1 MAELS
6 ELFALITLPRI
17 LDIGLAQKAV
27 VLEVRL
33 AQQQVVDLGILRSAI
48 CSYVLRPTPT
58 LVWTYALSPTTA
70 VDALD
75 VVELESTKRF
85 CAGVTDRKKG
95 HKLMYLQ
102 HAHGGIDDAAAA
114 AAVAAA
120 GDAQQIVTHSV
131 PTKSRVASTHFSHD
145 GAHVYVVFEDC
156 TVAVY
161 QYPTDIEGDAPSDSN
176 DGPIWTSLN
185 KLRGSR
191 VLYHRFF
198 SISGNADDALILVE
212 LINRK
217 KVQVRILLLE
227 LQHTVEVSSLVL
239 EEDYL
244 QGVFAFDSMTNVLHE
259 YADAT
264 KTLKLYSV
272 PHLQLVKTIELGAV
286 FGVVPA
292 NKDAVSMQVPAPERL
307 LITYEGVIYLV
318 NTKYGA
324 ILTQYGQEGTH
335 AVVLQLVAPVRGN
348 SMRSSEL
355 LAVYVSQA
363 HKTNV
368 SECNV
373 ISVNVGLGTLN
384 ECLGKG
390 IPVARTDFSTAK
402 AKDKG
407 KHTNGKQANGDKSS
421 VAETS
426 TTFSGLADVLD
437 DAFVE
442 ELATLTHE
450 LNEIYQMLQRA
461 SEGQKMQQWE
471 RIVIPYLKGESWSSI
486 KTSKAANSTATSAA
500 KVPKNY
506 AFQVFEVD
514 RDRVV
519 DYLFIHAICS
529 LIFQIDDTGAVQFKS
544 TFVPEHSLTYLFT
557 HPLYPKEFTRGLL
570 SLFEHR
576 AEAQLD
582 NDRSVV
588 GALRLLRQ
596 ALITCPNLLCLE
608 ISRQLTNANDD
619 IFADAVA
626 RLIEEYSINQITA
639 TLLEI
644 LQKHSNDF
652 NLEECIEKCLR
663 LDCGWELMPALID
676 AGGLF
681 GWSRDL
687 IDRTIAEVKLQLES
701 LTLNSYVL
709 TLTQQAMLINDAN
722 KAPPASRGSKKS
734 KKQKKPERE
743 RKTQPSDEI
752 IESNRQQEQL
762 DSILKISNTSRKNLL
777 DDGISISKKIPAY
790 SVEKLV
796 L

>member
-6 ELFALITLPRI
+6 ELFALIKLPRI

-33 AQQQVVDLGILRSAI
+33 AQQQVIDLGILRSAI

-75 VVELESTKRF
+75 VVELESTKHF

-95 HKLMYLQ
+95 HKLMFLQ
-102 HAHGGIDDAAAA
+102 HARGGIEDATVGAATAAAR
-114 AAVAAA
+114 
-120 GDAQQIVTHSV
+120 DEQQIETHSV
-131 PTKSRVASTHFSHD
+131 PTKSRIASTHFSHD

-161 QYPTDIEGDAPSDSN
+161 QYPTNFQSDAPADSN
-176 DGPIWTSLN
+176 DAPIHTSLN

-198 SISGNADDALILVE
+198 SGAGDANDALILVE

-227 LQHTVEVSSLVL
+227 LQHTVEVSSVVL
-239 EEDYL
+239 EEDYAH
-244 QGVFAFDSMTNVLHE
+244 GVFAFDSNTNVLHE
-259 YADAT
+259 YADTT

-272 PHLQLVKTIELGAV
+272 PHLQLLKTIDLGALFV
-286 FGVVPA
+286 AVPA
-292 NKDAVSMQVPAPERL
+292 NQDAVSMQVPAPERL
-307 LITYEGVIYLV
+307 LITYAGVIYLV

-324 ILTQYGQEGTH
+324 VLTQYGQEGAH

-348 SMRSSEL
+348 SMRSSDL
-355 LAVYVSQA
+355 LAVYLSQG
-363 HKTNV
+363 HKANA

-390 IPVARTDFSTAK
+390 IPVAPKGSSAAK
-402 AKDKG
+402 A
-407 KHTNGKQANGDKSS
+407 NGKQNGKHANGDKFPLD
-421 VAETS
+421 ETS
-426 TTFSGLADVLD
+426 FSGLADVLD
-437 DAFVE
+437 DTFVE
-442 ELATLTHE
+442 ELVMLTHE
-450 LNEIYQMLQRA
+450 LNEIHMMLQRA
-461 SEGQKMQQWE
+461 SEDKKLQQWE

-486 KTSKAANSTATSAA
+486 RASKAANSTTTSAA

-582 NDRSVV
+582 NDKSVV

-596 ALITCPNLLCLE
+596 ALITCPNLLCFE

-626 RLIEEYSINQITA
+626 RLTEEYSINQITA
-639 TLLEI
+639 TLLSI

-687 IDRTIAEVKLQLES
+687 IDRTIAEVKSQLKS

-722 KAPPASRGSKKS
+722 KAPSASRGSKKS
-734 KKQKKPERE
+734 RKQKKSERE
-743 RKTQPSDEI
+743 QKTQPSDEI